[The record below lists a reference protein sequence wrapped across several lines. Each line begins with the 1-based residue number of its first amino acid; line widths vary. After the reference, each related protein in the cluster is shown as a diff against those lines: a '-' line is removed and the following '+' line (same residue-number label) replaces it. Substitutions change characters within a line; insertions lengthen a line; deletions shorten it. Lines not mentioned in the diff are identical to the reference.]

1 MAKKMNAILDQTS
14 SPANLVQILEDDI
27 LSGRLNPG
35 TRLDEQA
42 LAKRFQVSRTP
53 VREALRHLASSGLV
67 EIKRNQ
73 GATVMELTTRCVV
86 EMFQVLAELEGLA
99 ARLCARR
106 MTRAD
111 MDALRREND
120 NCREKA
126 AQDDQ
131 DGFIL
136 SNNAF
141 HDMIWRC
148 SQNHFLYQEACKL
161 GKRLSPY
168 RRYVTHPRRMHESC
182 DDHSRLLEAIE
193 NGDSELADKLMRE
206 HVELI
211 AGGAA
216 DVVVALENSVM
227 HHIE

>member
-1 MAKKMNAILDQTS
+1 MNAILDQTS

-106 MTRAD
+106 MTRVD